1 MAMTDL
7 ATDVSIFYRYVVTHL
22 VPGPLSISYFVPIF
36 LLPIALLFPPEIIS
50 HRQLILY
57 ILPIIYSCTIHAWYA
72 MGGVDVITV
81 DVLLWSTYLIAF
93 TDPRKEFRRIRR
105 TAVVP
110 KLTSNGFSGKR
121 KEKVPE
127 SRPKPLE
134 EYEVHDE
141 SYPAGYL
148 ERILW
153 VVDLSASYRLVD
165 WKIGSASHDHR
176 QATRLPR
183 TSRLRCALNILPLAV
198 TDVLLFWLVTFAARD
213 DPFYTTPTI
222 SISSPYI
229 KTPSYSITAAL
240 HVLPPQIL
248 RSLTIGAY
256 AFAVVS
262 YHLSVVPTVFALL
275 SNYLIALPPDRWS
288 YHTLPPLFGSFSA
301 VFTHGLR
308 GFWGQFW
315 HQTMR
320 AFNSAPGVFLAD
332 WLGLPRRSKRRYALQ
347 IVSAFFFSG
356 VCHMGLVPC
365 MASDANRL
373 RLATAAFFWAQ
384 AVGIGVEVAVE
395 AAMSAVSP
403 SATGLWRHRTARVL
417 RLLWAVAWLATTAQ
431 LLGPVSRGLG
441 YWKVLPYSLSL
452 DWRTWM
458 PLSPI
463 PLWPLWL
470 L

>member
-1 MAMTDL
+1 MTNFVS
-7 ATDVSIFYRYVVTHL
+7 DVWIFYHYVVTHL

-36 LLPIALLFPPEIIS
+36 LLPIALLLPPEVLS

-93 TDPRKEFRRIRR
+93 ADPREQFRRIHR
-105 TAVVP
+105 TAAVR
-110 KLTSNGFSGKR
+110 KLTSNGIGNGAR
-121 KEKVPE
+121 KKVSEPR
-127 SRPKPLE
+127 SIPST
-134 EYEVHDE
+134 EYEVYDE
-141 SYPAGYL
+141 SYPAGYV

-153 VVDLSASYRLVD
+153 VIDLSASYRLVD
-165 WKIGSASHDHR
+165 WKIGSGSHDRR

-183 TSRLRCALNILPLAV
+183 ISRLRCALNILPLAA

-213 DPFYTTPTI
+213 DPFYTTPTV
-222 SISSPYI
+222 SISSPYSI
-229 KTPSYSITAAL
+229 TPSSSISTAL
-240 HVLPPQIL
+240 HVLPPRML
-248 RSLTIGAY
+248 RSITIGVY

-262 YHLSVVPTVFALL
+262 YHLSVVPTTFALL
-275 SNYLIALPPDRWS
+275 SNYLVALPPDRWC

-320 AFNSAPGVFLAD
+320 AFNSAPGIFLAD
-332 WLGLPRRSKRRYALQ
+332 RLGLPRRARRRYALQ

-356 VCHMGLVPC
+356 VCHMGLVPS
-365 MASDANRL
+365 MAPNANRL
-373 RLATAAFFWAQ
+373 RLATAAFFWMQ
-384 AVGIGVEVAVE
+384 AVGIGIEVAVE
-395 AAMSAVSP
+395 AAIKAVLP
-403 SATGLWRHRTARVL
+403 DVTGAWGRRAAMVL
-417 RLLWAVAWLATTAQ
+417 RLLWAVAWLSATAQ

-441 YWKVLPYSLSL
+441 YWKVLPYSLTL
-452 DWRTWM
+452 HWRSWM
-458 PLSPI
+458 PLTPI